1 MIEMNQ
7 PCVINMEFHDT
18 SGGDPEYNDRMSI
31 IVHIK
36 DFNTINYEISEKID
50 ADEMYSVDDFLKY
63 LVTLDDRGIYYR
75 EIAKFYLHDIT
86 PP

>member
-1 MIEMNQ
+1 MIEMSNQ
-7 PCVINMEFHDT
+7 CVINMEFHDT
-18 SGGDPEYNDRMSI
+18 SGDSEYNDRMSI

-50 ADEMYSVDDFLKY
+50 ADEMNSVDDFLKY

-75 EIAKFYLHDIT
+75 EIAKFYLHDIL
-86 PP
+86 PN